1 MVVPESTM
9 STLPESVLEP
19 EKKRPIPWV
28 KLVIAAVVIGWA
40 LYAPQMYGPAANQT
54 LSKVLYL
61 AGAAMGLNLLT
72 GFNGQ
77 VSIGHGAFF
86 GIGAFTSGILVVQ
99 HGWNYEVTIP
109 IAAVIAAV
117 VGVLVGFP
125 ALRVRGLYLAL
136 I

>member
-19 EKKRPIPWV
+19 GKKRKIPWV
-28 KLVIAAVVIGWA
+28 RLVVGLAVLGWAIAAPL
-40 LYAPQMYGPAANQT
+40 LYTPAANQT

-86 GIGAFTSGILVVQ
+86 GIGAFTSGLLVVN
-99 HGWNYEVTIP
+99 HGWTYELTIP
-109 IAAVIAAV
+109 IAAVSS
-117 VGVLVGFP
+117 
-125 ALRVRGLYLAL
+125 
-136 I
+136 